1 MDYSPLSD
9 QKAALDRLLSHIYE
23 ARSVQETILHFAAHP
38 SAEGIL
44 AFDREQPVA
53 FLLLQRAGSSAD
65 IIDIGTDRRFR
76 RRGIALATLQ
86 HYIAHMA
93 VSGPETIFLEV
104 AIDNLP
110 AFQLYKRAGF
120 VEIGRRIGYY
130 QRRMDNGRVEK
141 VDALQLRYG

>member
-9 QKAALDRLLSHIYE
+9 QKAALDRLLPHIYE
-23 ARSVQETILHFAAHP
+23 APSVQETILHFAAHP
-38 SAEGIL
+38 SADGIL
-44 AFDREQPVA
+44 GFDSEQAVA

-76 RRGIALATLQ
+76 RRGIALAILQ

-93 VSGPETIFLEV
+93 VSGLETIFLEV

-130 QRRMDNGRVEK
+130 QRRKDDGRVEK
-141 VDALQLRYG
+141 VDALQMRYG